1 MYAHGI
7 IRQILSLTIARKQ
20 SVSLAFGRKEKFY
33 WLLEER
39 IFNWLLTK
47 NFFYLF
53 KVLVILRKHIR
64 AIFSNF

>member
-33 WLLEER
+33 WLLEE
-39 IFNWLLTK
+39 K
-47 NFFYLF
+47 NFQLAFEKKRKKFYLF
-53 KVLVILRKHIR
+53 KVSGNITETYPCNI
-64 AIFSNF
+64 